1 MNVSREVPKSR
12 LRPGDLVT
20 EALAGILQRPGRTTL
35 TVLGVVLGIGT
46 FVAVLG
52 VAATATGQ
60 ISKRFTELAAT
71 EVTVEDVT
79 PPDSRMAPTAFPHD
93 ADARVERLNGVR
105 AAGVFWTLPA
115 ADVGPV
121 TGVPLPGVAVS
132 DQIPVI
138 AASPGLFAAVRAQVS
153 PGRPF
158 SGVHDARGDRV
169 AVVGKVVAQRL
180 GITRLDVRPAIMANG
195 VTLTVVG
202 IVDSVQRRPELLAA
216 VWVPRTTAVGL
227 WPGHVSAG
235 EPPRM
240 VVDTDLGAAKVV
252 AEQVSLALRPEAPG
266 SFRAQAPPDPRQLR
280 DAVNTDLASLFLVL
294 AAISLAVG
302 AIGIANTTL
311 VAVLER
317 VPEIGLRRTLGAR
330 RRHIVSQFLCEST
343 ALGLIGGLVAAGLGV
358 AVVVVVAVSQQW
370 TPIMEPWTVAMAPA
384 LGGMTGLVSG
394 AYPAFRASRI
404 EPAAALRH

>member
-1 MNVSREVPKSR
+1 
-12 LRPGDLVT
+12 
-20 EALAGILQRPGRTTL
+20 
-35 TVLGVVLGIGT
+35 
-46 FVAVLG
+46 
-52 VAATATGQ
+52 
-60 ISKRFTELAAT
+60 
-71 EVTVEDVT
+71 
-79 PPDSRMAPTAFPHD
+79 
-93 ADARVERLNGVR
+93 
-105 AAGVFWTLPA
+105 
-115 ADVGPV
+115 
-121 TGVPLPGVAVS
+121 
-132 DQIPVI
+132 
-138 AASPGLFAAVRAQVS
+138 AQVS

-330 RRHIVSQFLCEST
+330 RRHIVSQFL
-343 ALGLIGGLVAAGLGV
+343 
-358 AVVVVVAVSQQW
+358 
-370 TPIMEPWTVAMAPA
+370 
-384 LGGMTGLVSG
+384 
-394 AYPAFRASRI
+394 
-404 EPAAALRH
+404 